1 MVVAVTSERLLVLRA
16 GGVLAVKAR
25 ELVGECPLADVD
37 AIEVAR
43 DGKLTRTVT
52 LHVRGEAIGVVT
64 ARAQPAEALPAALRR
79 AMAPVPI
86 AA

>member
-43 DGKLTRTVT
+43 DGKLSRTVT

-64 ARAQPAEALPAALRR
+64 ARAQHAEALPAALRR